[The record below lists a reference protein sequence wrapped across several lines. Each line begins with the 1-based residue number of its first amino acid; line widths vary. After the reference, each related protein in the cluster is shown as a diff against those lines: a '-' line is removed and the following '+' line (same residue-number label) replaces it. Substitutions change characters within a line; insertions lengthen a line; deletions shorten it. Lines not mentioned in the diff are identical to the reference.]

1 MAKRRQS
8 SNSRSKAKKKK
19 SISAGLASRNSEKL
33 TTLIKWCL
41 FFLILLTAMF
51 ISKEIG
57 FIDFVKEKWEIIEPV
72 ATIINWF
79 VGLLTILI
87 FKSIFKE

>member
-1 MAKRRQS
+1 
-8 SNSRSKAKKKK
+8 
-19 SISAGLASRNSEKL
+19 
-33 TTLIKWCL
+33 
-41 FFLILLTAMF
+41 MF